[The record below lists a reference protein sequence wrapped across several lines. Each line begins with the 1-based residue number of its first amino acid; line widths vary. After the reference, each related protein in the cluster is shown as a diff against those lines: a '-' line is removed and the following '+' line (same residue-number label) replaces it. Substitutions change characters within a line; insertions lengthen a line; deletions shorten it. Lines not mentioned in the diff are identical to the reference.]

1 MKISLFIAVVMLT
14 FAAQISAQKTSRI
27 AFYNVENLFDTIDNP
42 NDDAEFFSDY
52 APACAGTVRVAGF

>member
-1 MKISLFIAVVMLT
+1 MKISLFLAVVMLT

-42 NDDAEFFSDY
+42 NDDAEFLPGSKSEWN
-52 APACAGTVRVAGF
+52 TQK